1 MEKVYLNG
9 LMEGNI
15 LVIIKK
21 IKNMDMEFLNGLM
34 AKNIRGIGRME
45 NRMAKGKI
53 IILEIMFGQKDFG
66 KMEKNKE
73 HKKMKNIIQIM

>member
-1 MEKVYLNG
+1 
-9 LMEGNI
+9 
-15 LVIIKK
+15 
-21 IKNMDMEFLNGLM
+21 M

-53 IILEIMFGQKDFG
+53 IILGIMFGQKDFG

-73 HKKMKNIIQIM
+73 LKKMKNIIQIM